1 MIRLFIGKRGFTLIE
16 AMIALA
22 ILSISLLGVVAMMVY
37 FGTDTSD
44 KNLKSCLLD
53 RATSALSQYR
63 ANALPVPT
71 SFTCTNRTGT
81 MTMSHTTFPGP
92 NLCNDVTATASAGG
106 KTIQL
111 STKVC
116 NMQ

>member
-1 MIRLFIGKRGFTLIE
+1 MIHLSCGKKGFTIIE
-16 AMIALA
+16 ALIALA

-37 FGTDTSD
+37 FATDTTD

-63 ANALPVPT
+63 ANALPVST
-71 SFTCTNRTGT
+71 SFTCANRSGT
-81 MTMSHTTFPGP
+81 MTMSQTTFPGT
-92 NLCNDVTATASAGG
+92 NACNDVTATATAGG